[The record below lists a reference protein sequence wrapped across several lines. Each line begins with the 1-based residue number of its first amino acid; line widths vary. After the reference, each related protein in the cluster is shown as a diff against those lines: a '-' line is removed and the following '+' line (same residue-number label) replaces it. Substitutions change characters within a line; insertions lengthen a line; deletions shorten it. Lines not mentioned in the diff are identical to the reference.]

1 MDGYHALIVLDQW
14 SGVQRTLFQG
24 LNFALPWE
32 SNTQEVD
39 LRVDLKEVR
48 EETYASTDALM
59 ETRYVYTIRPDFSGT
74 DGGKKIVLYASY
86 EADAIRGS
94 GRALF
99 SMLLSDYFGKHSGQD
114 LLEKN
119 LINRETFERDPGRS
133 LIDEFERSHGV
144 KVTVRLEYCG
154 FNQRTQRFRDMVSG
168 AKSFDQAVETLVK
181 DGNGMTRE
189 EAVKIAKLMNLD
201 GVREYNINV
210 HAPDLHDL
218 RDFNVFGGPGGERGK
233 TK

>member
-1 MDGYHALIVLDQW
+1 M
-14 SGVQRTLFQG
+14 
-24 LNFALPWE
+24 PWE

-39 LRVDLKEVR
+39 LRVDLKEVL
-48 EETYASTDALM
+48 EETYASADALM

-74 DGGKKIVLYASY
+74 DGGEKIVLYASY
-86 EADAIRGS
+86 EASAIKGS

-114 LLEKN
+114 LLDKS
-119 LINRETFERDPGRS
+119 LINRETFERASGSS

-144 KVTVRLEYCG
+144 KVTVRLEYSG
-154 FNQRTQRFRDMVSG
+154 FNQRTQKFRDMVSG
-168 AKSFDQAVETLVK
+168 AKSFDQAVEALVR

-189 EAVKIAKLMNLD
+189 EAVKIAKLMNLE

-210 HAPDLHDL
+210 HAPDLRNL
-218 RDFNVFGGPGGERGK
+218 RDFTVLGGPGDEHGK
-233 TK
+233 RK